1 MWQSGLYSWIWK
13 FCFQFWA
20 KFRRIYHPAMRRFH
34 LDQCWSCLSQELLS
48 NVKTLVLSVIIAHFS
63 GRLEFI
69 FVFLKEWKNW
79 KCLWHQNRQQIGVL
93 VTSAKDIASLLVI
106 ITCSVALLEPCQNI
120 FDGAFCENSLAVNH
134 FGKKAPS
141 SIGLPVCKRIH
152 CTKNEVLYEGF
163 LL

>member
-1 MWQSGLYSWIWK
+1 MK
-13 FCFQFWA
+13 
-20 KFRRIYHPAMRRFH
+20 
-34 LDQCWSCLSQELLS
+34 EL
-48 NVKTLVLSVIIAHFS
+48 KVLLTS
-63 GRLEFI
+63 
-69 FVFLKEWKNW
+69 
-79 KCLWHQNRQQIGVL
+79 NRQQIGVL

-120 FDGAFCENSLAVNH
+120 FDGAFCEYSLAVNH